1 MTEMQSPVFL
11 DTWQEKIFLGQEFLT
26 WLWVQAELSSSYFEL
41 PALGAVELWFESRL
55 VLESGQGQ
63 DKRSVTCQTPEA
75 DWPEARTAL
84 KEGKKLALGRVKVRL
99 EEKEWAFTLK
109 ADTLTPQAVKL
120 PKTFTEGEEEED
132 SLPGRFMERAAL
144 MAELLTVLDKLYQRF
159 LEIRLSEEWDI
170 SAKPQIRKWLESR
183 AG

>member
-1 MTEMQSPVFL
+1 MAENQSPAFL
-11 DTWQEKIFLGQEFLT
+11 DIWQEKIFLGQEFLT
-26 WLWVQAELSSSYFEL
+26 WLWVQAELNSASFEL
-41 PALGAVELWFESRL
+41 PGLGAVELWFESRL

-63 DKRSVTCQTPEA
+63 DRRSVACQTPEA

-99 EEKEWAFTLK
+99 DEKEWAFTLK

-120 PKTFTEGEEEED
+120 PKTFSEGEEEED

-144 MAELLTVLDKLYQRF
+144 TAELLAVLDKFYQRF
-159 LEIRLSEEWDI
+159 LEIRLGEAWEI
-170 SAKPQIRKWLESR
+170 SAKPQIRQWLRSNR
-183 AG
+183 G